1 MLRYALMPLICSL
14 AIAAAPALHV
24 PVLANS
30 QGLSA
35 ENLKISLDGKPG
47 SILAIRGPEAG
58 LVLIVVLDLTQDV
71 DLAGIAREALLA
83 GIDKLPA
90 NARIAVMRAQD
101 GLHVVLDPTGDRA
114 ELAAAIRGAPVAGKP
129 GLLDTIETS
138 AQVADS
144 ILSKTAVRVAVLY
157 VTDSNIYNYRDDYT
171 NPVIN
176 SSDSHDMSRRFP
188 EGLVREK
195 ISKLESKLA
204 RYQAP
209 LFIVYLVYRDDRLNE
224 AYQAGLAQLA
234 AGAGGSSAFCRSRGE
249 IPGAIAGA
257 LGAIASHYSVVV
269 ALPDHRRRTV
279 TVQLHQD
286 GKQLAGRSRFVVEE
300 SRGPQ

>member
-90 NARIAVMRAQD
+90 NAR
-101 GLHVVLDPTGDRA
+101 LYL
-114 ELAAAIRGAPVAGKP
+114 E
-129 GLLDTIETS
+129 
-138 AQVADS
+138 
-144 ILSKTAVRVAVLY
+144 RVAEVCGVPIDMVSTGPDRNETIVL
-157 VTDSNIYNYRDDYT
+157 R
-171 NPVIN
+171 
-176 SSDSHDMSRRFP
+176 H
-188 EGLVREK
+188 
-195 ISKLESKLA
+195 
-204 RYQAP
+204 P
-209 LFIVYLVYRDDRLNE
+209 LK
-224 AYQAGLAQLA
+224 G
-234 AGAGGSSAFCRSRGE
+234 
-249 IPGAIAGA
+249 
-257 LGAIASHYSVVV
+257 
-269 ALPDHRRRTV
+269 
-279 TVQLHQD
+279 
-286 GKQLAGRSRFVVEE
+286 
-300 SRGPQ
+300 